1 MALLGAPAAGAA
13 QGTAGATAGEW
24 NGPTVLELVSRAR
37 ETRQQAVQDTTF
49 RSYEALAQGFVY
61 FFLDRPDEEDHT
73 LVKADQV
80 ALEVYWRA
88 PNDTKQ
94 RIVGH
99 RDEKVLPTDIRYH
112 LDHLTVVQDD
122 FDDRIR
128 LGDGDEVQDVLHPIA
143 PSAPALYDYLLA
155 DSLTIAFPGTPDS
168 VRVYEVQV
176 KPQNFDL
183 PGLVGSVFLDR
194 ETAAIVRMRF
204 TFTPTSYVDP
214 YLDWIRISL
223 ENARWLGR
231 YWLPY
236 RQEVEI
242 RRELPQLDFL
252 AGSVIRGR
260 FEIAGYEF
268 NRELPDALFRT
279 TGVSAAPEE
288 QRRAFEFE
296 EPLFSQLEEE
306 GLGTSPTMEE
316 VRATVAQLAGDRY
329 LSGLRRLRLHVP
341 DVSHAYRYNR
351 AEGHLLGAGT
361 TYRPG
366 SRLVLQAWGGYAT
379 GRDRPAARLR
389 VAPAT
394 GGRHAVAYWNALR
407 DVGPFPG
414 APGALNSLSGLVLGE
429 DYSDPYFASGVRLQ
443 SAAAPFIFGSRFTAA
458 LAWERHVS
466 AGSVVDEPSFRAVRP
481 VAEGDRLSF
490 TYLLEWGQGLRPTDG
505 WGAAVSVEGPLI
517 PQWDAM
523 ELDYDMVHAVLAWSR
538 SDTWRDLDVEWILDA
553 GAAGGSAPQRLFLMG
568 GRETLL
574 GHPYRHFVGDRFWLL
589 RAQGSRAVA
598 EPWISLRLFG
608 AAGQASLDGPLPEG
622 WFGDLDAG
630 VKGSLGIGA
639 GLLWDVIHLDLGYG
653 LGSGGDWSF
662 ALGIAP
668 RFHPW
673 L

>member
-1 MALLGAPAAGAA
+1 M
-13 QGTAGATAGEW
+13 
-24 NGPTVLELVSRAR
+24 LELVSRAR
-37 ETRQQAVQDTTF
+37 ETRQQAVQDTAF
-49 RSYEALAQGFVY
+49 RSYEALARGFVY
-61 FFLDRPDEEDHT
+61 FFLDRPDQEDHT

-143 PSAPALYDYLLA
+143 PTAPALYDYLLA
-155 DSLTIAFPGTPDS
+155 DSLTIAFPGTADS

-176 KPQNFDL
+176 RPQTFDL

-204 TFTPTSYVDP
+204 TFTPASYVDP

-260 FEIAGYEF
+260 FEIGGYAF

-279 TGVSAAPEE
+279 SGVAAVSEE
-288 QRRAFEFE
+288 QRRTFDFEA
-296 EPLFSQLEEE
+296 PLFSQLEEE

-316 VRATVAQLAGDRY
+316 VQATVARLAGDRY

-341 DVSHAYRYNR
+341 DFSHAYRYNR

-366 SRLVLQAWGGYAT
+366 SRLVLQGWAGYAM

-389 VAPAT
+389 VAPAHPSD
-394 GGRHAVAYWNALR
+394 RHAAIYWNALR
-407 DVGPFPG
+407 DLGPFPG
-414 APGALNSLSGLVLGE
+414 VPGALNTLSGLLLAE
-429 DYSDPYFASGVRLQ
+429 DYTDPYFASGIRLQ
-443 SAAAPFIFGSRFTAA
+443 GAAIPFILGSRLTPA
-458 LAWERHVS
+458 LAWERHAS
-466 AGSVVDEPSFRAVRP
+466 AGSTVDEPSFRAVRP
-481 VAEGDRLSF
+481 VTEGDRLSLA
-490 TYLLEWGQGLRPTDG
+490 YLLEWGRGLRPSDG
-505 WGAAVSVEGPLI
+505 WGAAISGDRSFALAWAPFDLH
-517 PQWDAM
+517 
-523 ELDYDMVHAVLAWSR
+523 YDVLHGTLAWSR
-538 SDTWRDLDVEWILDA
+538 SDAWRDVALEWRLDA
-553 GAAGGSAPQRLFLMG
+553 AVASGEDAQRLFLLG
-568 GRETLL
+568 GRGTLL

-589 RAQGSRAVA
+589 QAASSRTLA

-608 AAGQASLDGPLPEG
+608 AVGQASLDGSLPAG
-622 WFGDLDAG
+622 WPGEADAG
-630 VKGSLGIGA
+630 VKGSVGIGA
-639 GLLWDVIHLDLGYG
+639 GLLWDVLHLDLGYG
-653 LGSGGDWSF
+653 LGGGGDWSF
-662 ALGIAP
+662 ALGVAP